1 MAGNLIF
8 TILLYAYSEWF
19 GLGKA
24 SCHHHHH
31 HQKICAKREPQALKG
46 DRPVTAELALRIGP
60 AFGQTREYWLNLQ
73 TSYDL
78 KLAQIEMKDALKD
91 VRLLAA
97 S

>member
-1 MAGNLIF
+1 V
-8 TILLYAYSEWF
+8 
-19 GLGKA
+19 
-24 SCHHHHH
+24 
-31 HQKICAKREPQALKG
+31 LKG

-60 AFGQTREYWLNLQ
+60 ALGQTRQYWLNLQ